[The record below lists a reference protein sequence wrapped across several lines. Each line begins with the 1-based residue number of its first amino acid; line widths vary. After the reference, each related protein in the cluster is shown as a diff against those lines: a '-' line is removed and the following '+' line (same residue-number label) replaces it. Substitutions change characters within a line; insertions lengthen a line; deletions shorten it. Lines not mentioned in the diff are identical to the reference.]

1 MLFYEKQLFRQIFT
15 GEQKET
21 HPFECSNLPTEGD
34 EPHDFYVPLCA
45 QHGTTGSTMEPEIR
59 LHPLEE

>member
-45 QHGTTGSTMEPEIR
+45 QHGTTGSTMGP
-59 LHPLEE
+59 